1 MDVRRLSL
9 STAQGVDVTLA
20 FANPVT
26 PHDVEAIERAV
37 QWLCA
42 ALRRTAHG
50 PDAPGAG
57 ALEYDSWAIDARH

>member
-1 MDVRRLSL
+1 MDVRQLRL

-20 FANPVT
+20 FAHPVT
-26 PHDVEAIERAV
+26 PHDVDTIERAV

-42 ALRRTAHG
+42 ALRRPADG